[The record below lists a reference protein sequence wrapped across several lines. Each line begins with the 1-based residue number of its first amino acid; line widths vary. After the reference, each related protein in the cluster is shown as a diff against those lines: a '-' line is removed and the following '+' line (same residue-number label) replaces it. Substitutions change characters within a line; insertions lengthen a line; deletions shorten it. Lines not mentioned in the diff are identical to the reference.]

1 MLNDCVFCR
10 ELQGGR
16 DTNFARLYPELRS
29 RVIAETE
36 SFVAFPCIGQLVDG
50 HFLVVP
56 RVHDCTLA
64 QARGRIVSA
73 GIELTALLNSAHEA
87 LGRRLSDSLL
97 FEHGALSAS
106 DGGCGIYHA
115 HLHVLPNAG
124 HINGRSFIESTS
136 SFESASLELLY
147 EGIPHKQ
154 SYALMGSAEHGF
166 TSWNL
171 TAPLPSQTL
180 RKMVAAALEIG
191 EWDWRQAGREV
202 SLLKSLEGV
211 NP

>member
-1 MLNDCVFCR
+1 MPNDCVFCR

-16 DTNFARLYPELRS
+16 DTNFARLYPERRS

-36 SFVAFPCIGQLVDG
+36 SFVAFPCIGQLADG

-56 RVHDCTLA
+56 RAHDCTLA
-64 QARGRIVSA
+64 QTCSRIVSA
-73 GIELTALLNSAHEA
+73 GIELTALLLSAHET
-87 LGRRLSDSLL
+87 LGQRLSESLL
-97 FEHGALSAS
+97 FEHGAMSAS

-124 HINGRSFIESTS
+124 HINGRSFIESTGN
-136 SFESASLELLY
+136 FESTTLDLLY

-154 SYALMGSAEHGF
+154 SYALIGSAEHGF
-166 TSWNL
+166 TSWGL
-171 TAPLPSQTL
+171 TEPLPSQTL
-180 RKMVAAALEIG
+180 RKKVAAALKIDQ
-191 EWDWRQAGREV
+191 WDWRQAGREE

>member
-1 MLNDCVFCR
+1 MPNDCVFCR

-36 SFVAFPCIGQLVDG
+36 SFVAFPCIGQLVEG

-56 RVHDCTLA
+56 RDHDCTLA
-64 QARGRIVSA
+64 KARGRIVSA
-73 GIELTALLNSAHEA
+73 GIELRALLNSAHEA

-97 FEHGALSAS
+97 FEHGALSTS

-124 HINGRSFIESTS
+124 HINGRSFIESTG
-136 SFESASLELLY
+136 SFESESLELLY
-147 EGIPHKQ
+147 EGISHEQ
-154 SYALMGSAEHGF
+154 SYALIGSAEHGF

-171 TAPLPSQTL
+171 PQPLPSQTL
-180 RKMVAAALEIG
+180 RKKVATALEIS
-191 EWDWRQAGREV
+191 EWDWRKAGREG
-202 SLLKSLEGV
+202 SLLKSLEGGKS
-211 NP
+211 

>member
-1 MLNDCVFCR
+1 MLNNCVFCR
-10 ELQGGR
+10 EIQGDR
-16 DTNFARLYPELRS
+16 DTNFARIYPELHS

-36 SFVAFPCIGQLVDG
+36 SFIAFPCIGQLVEG

-56 RVHDCTLA
+56 REHDCTLA
-64 QARGRIVSA
+64 QTHDRIASA
-73 GIELTALLNSAHEA
+73 EGELAMLLNSAHKA
-87 LGRRLSDSLL
+87 LGNQLSDSLL

-124 HINGRSFIESTS
+124 HINGCSFFEGAS
-136 SFESASLELLY
+136 SFENASLELLY
-147 EGIPHKQ
+147 EGINHKQ
-154 SYALMGSAEHGF
+154 SYALIGSSEHGF

-171 TAPLPSQTL
+171 KKPLASQTL
-180 RKMVAAALEIG
+180 RKKVAAMLRTS
-191 EWDWRQAGREV
+191 EWDWRQAGREI

>member
-1 MLNDCVFCR
+1 MINDCVFCR
-10 ELQGGR
+10 ELQGSR
-16 DTNFARLYPELRS
+16 DTNFSRLYPEHRS

-36 SFVAFPCIGQLVDG
+36 SFVAFPCIGQLVEG

-56 RVHDCTLA
+56 RDHDCTLA
-64 QARGRIVSA
+64 QTNGRIVSA
-73 GIELTALLNSAHEA
+73 GIELTTLLNSAHEM
-87 LGRRLSDSLL
+87 LGRQLSDSLL

-124 HINGRSFIESTS
+124 HINGRSFIEHTS
-136 SFESASLELLY
+136 SFEGNSLELLY
-147 EGIPHKQ
+147 ERIPDTQ
-154 SYALMGSAEHGF
+154 SYALIGSAEHGF

-171 TAPLPSQTL
+171 TEPLPSQTL
-180 RKMVAAALEIG
+180 RKKVAAALGISD
-191 EWDWRQAGREV
+191 WDWRQAGREG

-211 NP
+211 NT

>member
-36 SFVAFPCIGQLVDG
+36 SFVAFPCIGQLVEG
-50 HFLVVP
+50 HFLIVP
-56 RVHDCTLA
+56 RDHHCTLA
-64 QARGRIVSA
+64 QARGRIGSA
-73 GIELTALLNSAHEA
+73 GVELTALLNSAHGA

-97 FEHGALSAS
+97 FEHGALNAS

-124 HINGRSFIESTS
+124 HVNGSSFIESTS
-136 SFESASLELLY
+136 SFASASFELLY
-147 EGIPHKQ
+147 EGIHHKQ
-154 SYALMGSAEHGF
+154 SYALIGGAKHGF
-166 TSWNL
+166 TRWNL
-171 TAPLPSQTL
+171 TEPLPSQTL
-180 RKMVAAALEIG
+180 RKKVAAALEIG
-191 EWDWRQAGREV
+191 EWDWRQAGREG

-211 NP
+211 NS

>member
-1 MLNDCVFCR
+1 MLDDCVFCR
-10 ELQGGR
+10 ELQGSR

-36 SFVAFPCIGQLVDG
+36 SFVAFPCIGQLVEG

-56 RVHDCTLA
+56 RNHDCTLA
-64 QARGRIVSA
+64 QTRSRIGST
-73 GIELTALLNSAHEA
+73 GNELTALLNAAHEA
-87 LGRRLSDSLL
+87 LGRKLSASLL
-97 FEHGALSAS
+97 FEHGALSPS

-124 HINGRSFIESTS
+124 HINCRDFIGSNNT
-136 SFESASLELLY
+136 FESKSLELLY

-154 SYALMGSAEHGF
+154 SYALIGSDEHGF

-180 RKMVAAALEIG
+180 RKKVAAALDIG
-191 EWDWRQAGREV
+191 EWDWRQAGREK